1 MKKCINC
8 GVELEDNA
16 LFCGE
21 CGEKQPTQISAP
33 VGNDST
39 PIAPIQ
45 PVTIKD
51 IDIAQPDKQ
60 TIAITVN
67 GVIFNLKLVEGCE
80 YVTPNEIL
88 DFYMGETPV
97 TQALWMILMG
107 DNPSKDNAN
116 LLYPVTN
123 IDQSLATSLLVKL
136 QKVTGVK
143 FEFPTKA
150 QWEYAYKGGNR
161 SKEYKYAGSDNVSE
175 VGWVNDEKLHQVGE
189 LFANEIGLCDM
200 DGNVDELLKDG
211 EWASR
216 YSDKKKDTNND
227 FAGIR
232 LVVNIPVDETI
243 ESQTPLQAILADQQ
257 TRLIASREEI
267 IQERQKK
274 AEEESKR
281 KAEEEARRKAAEAEK
296 AEEESKRKAE
306 EEARRKAAEAEKAE
320 EDAKRKAEKEA
331 RRKAA
336 EAEKARIKAE
346 EEARDQAE
354 AEIFRQL
361 LNQFAAMKPELNAAR
376 NLLAEKEQAVQ
387 MLENSIQESE
397 QKIADTEKE
406 IAAFNRRFRVILMRR
421 VDNGLF
427 NSKGTLFDNM
437 LMGLT
442 GATKEQIKS
451 WDQELKRTHRV
462 AIGAQLSQS
471 DAFGWKNAIEQ
482 AGGQALLE
490 NPYDDTEAEKI
501 MGGYNAS
508 LESANRII
516 ESAKE
521 ALPAARKESLQAGE
535 EYRRKHEASQLE
547 LKKKEIEFKVGEETW
562 KKENQGNKAGLI
574 DRFGNWR
581 IEPVFDRLIGR
592 EGDPPYFYEG
602 ICAAG
607 VDGKLGFI
615 DREGNWVVEPKFDD
629 LEQGGTSILK
639 YNGVYGAKKGDK
651 WGLVNKNGE
660 WVIDPMFEDIS
671 TIRSANNSKIARV
684 KKGTEWGLIDSHGT
698 WEKVRLLDLL

>member
-8 GVELEDNA
+8 GVELENSA
-16 LFCGE
+16 LFCEE
-21 CGEKQPTQISAP
+21 CGTKQPNQVKTCNQCGTEIQADEAFCPECGAP
-33 VGNDST
+33 VGNNSAPLSPAQT
-39 PIAPIQ
+39 IAQ
-45 PVTIKD
+45 PVTIED

-107 DNPSKDNAN
+107 DNPSKDNTN

-136 QKVTGVK
+136 RKVTGVK

-161 SKEYKYAGSDNVSE
+161 SKGYKYAGSDNVSE
-175 VGWVNDEKLHQVGE
+175 VGWVDGKLHQVGE

-216 YSDKKKDTNND
+216 YSDKKKNTNND

-243 ESQTPLQAILADQQ
+243 ESQTPLQAILAEQQ
-257 TRLIASREEI
+257 TKLIAAQKEI

-281 KAEEEARRKAAEAEK
+281 KAEEEA
-296 AEEESKRKAE
+296 KRKAE
-306 EEARRKAAEAEKAE
+306 
-320 EDAKRKAEKEA
+320 
-331 RRKAA
+331 

-346 EEARDQAE
+346 EDAARLKAQEEAKIKAEEEAKRKAEEDAIKAEENARIQAEEDARLEAENKARE
-354 AEIFRQL
+354 AEIQK
-361 LNQFAAMKPELNAAR
+361 QI
-376 NLLAEKEQAVQ
+376 NLIQDEQAEIESGLKNAKDLCSEKVRMIQ
-387 MLENSIQESE
+387 TLENTIQESE

-406 IAAFNRRFRVILMRR
+406 IAAFNRRYHVTLMQR

-462 AIGAQLSQS
+462 TIGAQLTQS
-471 DAFGWKNAIEQ
+471 DAFGWKSAIEQ
-482 AGGQALLE
+482 AGGQAIVE
-490 NPYDDTEAEKI
+490 NPYEESEADRKMNGYKSVLDSANQTLQSAKESLPMVRKEAEQANENYQKLLEKKYQI
-501 MGGYNAS
+501 VLRLKKYGRPQNFEDIFVAIAHEVVKAQSLQVISSYDLGLNETYQIRKRLEDMGITKDGEVQVHDLSS
-508 LESANRII
+508 LES
-516 ESAKE
+516 
-521 ALPAARKESLQAGE
+521 
-535 EYRRKHEASQLE
+535 
-547 LKKKEIEFKVGEETW
+547 
-562 KKENQGNKAGLI
+562 LI
-574 DRFGNWR
+574 
-581 IEPVFDRLIGR
+581 
-592 EGDPPYFYEG
+592 
-602 ICAAG
+602 
-607 VDGKLGFI
+607 
-615 DREGNWVVEPKFDD
+615 
-629 LEQGGTSILK
+629 
-639 YNGVYGAKKGDK
+639 
-651 WGLVNKNGE
+651 
-660 WVIDPMFEDIS
+660 
-671 TIRSANNSKIARV
+671 
-684 KKGTEWGLIDSHGT
+684 
-698 WEKVRLLDLL
+698 